1 MKYLPW
7 VKKGGG
13 FPLKMKKLILI
24 LCLLLIGISAS
35 VLAQISDIIDT
46 KNEFGGETMMTPFSA
61 NDDSYREGV
70 AKTLQ
75 YFNGNY
81 KLVKKEVIRTDEYGK
96 RSGIAKSISYFDNDE
111 KLLKEEYL
119 YTNKYAVKKGIA
131 KEIFYYDSN
140 ERKVKDEA
148 YDTKGLLIKSTD
160 SQVLLQRSR

>member
-1 MKYLPW
+1 MPW
-7 VKKGGG
+7 ERKGGG
-13 FPLKMKKLILI
+13 FSRKMKKFVLI
-24 LCLLLIGISAS
+24 LCILLIGISAS

-61 NDDSYREGV
+61 NDDAYRDGV
-70 AKTLQ
+70 AKTIQ
-75 YFNGNY
+75 YFNSNY
-81 KLVKKEVIRTDEYGK
+81 KIVKKEVIRTNEYGK
-96 RSGIAKSISYFDNDE
+96 RSGIVKSISYFDNDE
-111 KLLKEEYL
+111 KLLKEEYF

-160 SQVLLQRSR
+160 SQALLQQSR